1 MKKKLL
7 AIAVL
12 AILAVPIH
20 GQESQ
25 TTLGKFSLEINM
37 TGSYAYHNIK
47 EIGINENLGYEFV
60 PNLQALA
67 HYEST
72 VGLYD
77 DDNTKT
83 HFSSNAL
90 GGGLAYKF
98 MKSTDGGSVDARFI
112 VAQTIGGCDWKK
124 TVYDAGIQWK
134 MRGGLSPTMSLGFR
148 HENSHT
154 TGIPNMNIIYG
165 SIGIRL

>member
-1 MKKKLL
+1 M
-7 AIAVL
+7 AVL

-67 HYEST
+67 HYEYHRT
-72 VGLYD
+72 V
-77 DDNTKT
+77 
-83 HFSSNAL
+83 
-90 GGGLAYKF
+90 
-98 MKSTDGGSVDARFI
+98 
-112 VAQTIGGCDWKK
+112 
-124 TVYDAGIQWK
+124 
-134 MRGGLSPTMSLGFR
+134 
-148 HENSHT
+148 
-154 TGIPNMNIIYG
+154 
-165 SIGIRL
+165 